1 MKAAVL
7 TRLDRPLEI
16 ISGLEWKA
24 VGRGQVLVK
33 LAYSGVCHSQLMEA
47 RGRRGHDAYL
57 PHLLGHEGSGQVLE
71 TGADVSK
78 VKVGDFVVL
87 GWIKGRGVEG
97 GAAHYLRD
105 GHTFNA
111 GAVTT
116 FNEFAVVSE
125 NRLVLLPPHVPLDVA
140 VLFGCALP
148 TGAGI
153 VLNEIRPVPGAMI
166 GIFGMGG
173 VGLSALMATRL
184 FAPAE
189 VIAIDV
195 VDGKLELAREFGA
208 TRTINSSSR
217 DPLPEIASLT
227 DGRGLDYSIDAS
239 GVASVI
245 ELAFRAVRR
254 NGGLCLFASHPAA
267 GDTICLDPYELICGK
282 QIRGTW
288 GGASEPD
295 EDIPRLA
302 TLFVE
307 GTLPLQKLISRRYP
321 LEMINA
327 ALDDLEAGGVARPL
341 IEIDPSLE
349 YRRRATG
356 IA

>member
-7 TRLDRPLEI
+7 TQLNRPLEI
-16 ISGLEWKA
+16 VLGLEWKA
-24 VGRGQVLVK
+24 LGWGQVLVK
-33 LAYSGVCHSQLMEA
+33 LAYSGVCRSQLMEA
-47 RGRRGHDAYL
+47 RGRRGHDAFL
-57 PHLLGHEGSGQVLE
+57 PHLLGHEGSGQVME
-71 TGADVSK
+71 IGAGVTK
-78 VKVGDFVVL
+78 VKVDDFVVL
-87 GWIKGRGVEG
+87 GWIKGRGIEA
-97 GAAHYLRD
+97 GATRYLRD
-105 GHTFNA
+105 QQTFNA

-125 NRLVLLPPHVPLDVA
+125 NRLVSLPPQVPLDVA

-153 VLNEIRPVPGAMI
+153 VLNEIRPAPGATI

-173 VGLSALMATRL
+173 IGLSALMATQL

-195 VDGKLELAREFGA
+195 ENAKLELALEFGA
-208 TRTINSSSR
+208 TRTINSSSS

-227 DGRGLDYSIDAS
+227 GGRGLDYGIDAS
-239 GVASVI
+239 GVAPVI

-254 NGGLCLFASHPAA
+254 NGGLCVFASHPAA

-288 GGASEPD
+288 GGACDPD

-302 TLFVE
+302 ALFVE
-307 GTLPLQKLISRRYP
+307 GKLPLQKLISRRYP
-321 LEMINA
+321 LDMINS

-341 IEIDPSLE
+341 IEIDPTLE
-349 YRRRATG
+349 QRRHTTR